1 MAQAYGSITLVDVSD
16 LGQLSVVPE
25 SNQPLTVIYN
35 PDNNSYFP
43 NWRNENLILTP
54 VIYYGGKELKYGD
67 NGVTINWKQKVN
79 SGDET
84 AAITNGTISDGKLV
98 INGNP
103 FSNNNTIYTYIV
115 TVNYVDSSYGID
127 LQAKGQISFSLIK
140 HASKIKDIKIT
151 GESVFLYK
159 GDGSLQSN
167 SSIILTA
174 TANGTSI
181 QKWQY
186 KESDGNWVDI
196 LNQISQTL
204 TVNAED
210 GYFVNDLANIR
221 VLADDLIE
229 NTTDYLYD
237 EHSIIKIRQGAN
249 GTSTVSAILSNDDQ
263 MLPADKDG
271 EVSDYTD
278 AQSKITIYSGSTD
291 ITDEYN
297 ITFQVSD
304 PGIKYEPLNDF
315 TCKVTKFPKELE
327 VGSITFSC
335 TPKDTTKYEENITK
349 KFSLTKIKTGADG
362 ISPEIFSLSVN
373 SLAINKSTEGAY
385 TPSELIA
392 TAYKQ
397 IGQEKTEYAGRF
409 KIYLDDSEEPLES
422 TTINNTSYTYEIAN
436 VNKNIKIELYE
447 AGGFNKLLDTQTVI
461 ITSDGIQ
468 GPGGEDGEPGVDA
481 LNFVLGNYSDLIPCD
496 SDGKVA
502 VATEVKIPFSAYKGI
517 TKVACAAT
525 AVSGLPE
532 EGVTY
537 SISNATTTIDG
548 SITLTFAKDATLDDK
563 KTGSIS
569 ITLAAESQ
577 TSVKNY
583 TWTKNI
589 QATNGQNSVILQIHA
604 PQGNIISN
612 NENNVNLKATLIDG
626 AVEPESGITYDW
638 YIYKK
643 ENDEFKYHS
652 LNKTTKEITITPRD
666 IESYNS
672 FKCIA
677 TYKGIPYEA
686 YISVYDKTDPLQIVV
701 QSTLGDKLVNGVGEG
716 IIYALVYKNGEEVDK
731 INMTNYGYPLPSPS
745 TGTLGDYFWLL
756 NSTEKTATLYYHNGS
771 AWTNTNIPENDKYRY
786 AYTWSLIDHSSTS
799 EPVTK
804 QGKAIFVDSDVVH
817 KKMTFNV
824 KVEETLRG

>member
-43 NWRNENLILTP
+43 NWGNENLILTP

-67 NGVTINWKQKVN
+67 NGVTIDWKQKVN
-79 SGDET
+79 SGNET
-84 AAITNGTISDGKLV
+84 ESITNGTVSDGKLV

-103 FSNNNTIYTYIV
+103 FSNNSTIYTYIV

-186 KESDGNWVDI
+186 KDSNGNWVDI
-196 LNQISQTL
+196 SDQTSQTL
-204 TVNAED
+204 TINAED

-221 VLADDLIE
+221 VLAGDLIE
-229 NTTDYLYD
+229 NTTENLYD

-271 EVSDYTD
+271 IVSNYSD

-291 ITDEYN
+291 ITSEYN
-297 ITFQVSD
+297 ITFQPSD
-304 PGIKYEPLNDF
+304 SKIVYELLDDF
-315 TCKVTKFPKELE
+315 TCKITYFPTELE
-327 VGSITFSC
+327 VGYITFNC
-335 TPKDTTKYEENITK
+335 TPKDTTKYKEIITK

-362 ISPEIFSLSVN
+362 ISPEFFSLSVN

-392 TAYKQ
+392 TAYKHK
-397 IGQEKTEYAGRF
+397 GQDKTEYAGRF
-409 KIYLDDSEEPLES
+409 KIYLDDSEEPLETS
-422 TTINNTSYTYEIAN
+422 ANNQVSYSYQIAN

-481 LNFVLGNYSDLIPCD
+481 LNFVLGNYSDLIPCN
-496 SDGKVA
+496 SNGTVA
-502 VATEVKIPFSAYKGI
+502 VDTEIKIPFSAYKGI
-517 TKVACAAT
+517 TKVACT
-525 AVSGLPE
+525 ASVNNLPTGVSSN
-532 EGVTY
+532 V
-537 SISNATTTIDG
+537 SNATTTVDG
-548 SITLTFAKDATLDDK
+548 SITLTFAKNSNLGIEGE
-563 KTGSIS
+563 KTGTIN
-569 ITLAAESQ
+569 ITLTALGQ
-577 TSVKNY
+577 TSSKTY
-583 TWTKNI
+583 TWTKNLK
-589 QATNGQNSVILQIHA
+589 ATDGANSVILQAFA

-612 NENNVNLKATLIDG
+612 NKNNVTLEATLVDG
-626 AVEPESGITYDW
+626 TTEVSTGITYKW
-638 YIYKK
+638 YQYKAV
-643 ENDEFKYHS
+643 DE
-652 LNKTTKEITITPRD
+652 NKTTFDYIYFKDGKEITVQPSD

-672 FKCIA
+672 FKCEA
-677 TYKGIPYEA
+677 TYNDITYKA
-686 YISVYDKTDPLQIVV
+686 YISVYDKTDPLQVV
-701 QSTLGDKLVNGVGEG
+701 VYSTLGDKLVNGVGKG
-716 IIYALVYKNGEEVDK
+716 IVYALVYRNGEEIDPMK
-731 INMTNYGYPLPSPS
+731 TTNCGSSLPAN
-745 TGTLGDYFWLL
+745 GTLDNYFWLL
-756 NSTEKTATLYYHNGS
+756 DSEEQTANLYHYTGS
-771 AWTNTNIPENDKYRY
+771 AWTSTSNNSEDWT
-786 AYTWSLIDHSSTS
+786 YTWNLVDHSSESS
-799 EPVTK
+799 EPIIK
-804 QGKAIFVDSDVVH
+804 NGKAIFVDSNVVN

>member
-43 NWRNENLILTP
+43 NWGNENLILTP

-98 INGNP
+98 ISGNP
-103 FSNNNTIYTYIV
+103 FSNDNTIYTYIV
-115 TVNYVDSSYGID
+115 IVNYIDSSYGID

-186 KESDGNWVDI
+186 KESNGNWVDI
-196 LNQISQTL
+196 LNQTSQTL

-210 GYFVNDLANIR
+210 DYFVNDLANIR

-263 MLPADKDG
+263 MLPANKDG

-297 ITFQVSD
+297 ITFLVSD
-304 PGIKYEPLNDF
+304 PGIKYEPLNNF
-315 TCKVTKFPKELE
+315 TCKITEFPKELE

-335 TPKDTTKYEENITK
+335 TPKDTTKYEETIIK

-373 SLAINKSTEGAY
+373 SLAINKSTGGAY
-385 TPSELIA
+385 TPSELVA
-392 TAYKQ
+392 TAYLQK
-397 IGQEKTEYAGRF
+397 GQEKTEYTGRF
-409 KIYLDDSEEPLES
+409 RFYLDDSTIPLD
-422 TTINNTSYTYEIAN
+422 TVPVDDRISYSYQIAN

-447 AGGFNKLLDTQTVI
+447 KGGFNKLLDTQTVI

-468 GPGGEDGEPGVDA
+468 GPSGEDGEPGIDA

-496 SDGKVA
+496 SNGKVA
-502 VATEVKIPFSAYKGI
+502 VATEIKIPFSAYKGI
-517 TKVACAAT
+517 TKVACSAT
-525 AVSGLPE
+525 VGILPD
-532 EGVTY
+532 GVT
-537 SISNATTTIDG
+537 STISNSSSTLDG
-548 SITLTFAKDATLDDK
+548 VITLTFAKNATLDDK

-569 ITLAAESQ
+569 IILTAESQ
-577 TSVKNY
+577 SSTKSY

-612 NENNVNLKATLIDG
+612 NENSVNLKATLVDG
-626 AVEPESGITYDW
+626 ADEPESGITYEW
-638 YIYKK
+638 YIYRE
-643 ENDEFKYHS
+643 ENNNFEYHS
-652 LNKTTKEITITPRD
+652 LNKTTKEITITPQD

-677 TYKGIPYEA
+677 TYKNIPYEA
-686 YISVYDKTDPLQIVV
+686 YISVYDKTDPLQVV
-701 QSTLGDKLVNGVGEG
+701 VYSTLGDKLVNGVGKG
-716 IIYALVYKNGEEVDK
+716 IVYALVYRNGEEKDPMK
-731 INMTNYGYPLPSPS
+731 TTNCGSSLPANS
-745 TGTLGDYFWLL
+745 TLDNYFWLL
-756 NSTEKTATLYYHNGS
+756 NSEGQTANLYHYTGS
-771 AWTNTNIPENDKYRY
+771 SWTPTDNNSADWT
-786 AYTWSLIDHSSTS
+786 YTWNLIDHSSESS
-799 EPVTK
+799 EPIIK
-804 QGKAIFVDSDVVH
+804 NGKAIFVDSNVVN

-824 KVEETLRG
+824 KVEENI

>member
-43 NWRNENLILTP
+43 NWGNENLILTP

-67 NGVTINWKQKVN
+67 NGVTINWKQKIN

-84 AAITNGTISDGKLV
+84 PAITNGTISDGKLV
-98 INGNP
+98 ISGNP
-103 FSNNNTIYTYIV
+103 FSNDNTIYTYIV
-115 TVNYVDSSYGID
+115 IVNYVDSSYGID

-186 KESDGNWVDI
+186 KESNGNWVDI
-196 LNQISQTL
+196 LNQTSQTL

-210 GYFVNDLANIR
+210 DYFVNDLANIR

-271 EVSDYTD
+271 KVSSYEGAST
-278 AQSKITIYSGSTD
+278 KITIYSGSTD
-291 ITDEYN
+291 ITDKYTINLLPSDSTIEYDFDSETYTCIVKGFGN
-297 ITFQVSD
+297 NLDVGYITFNCQ
-304 PGIKYEPLNDF
+304 PIEGEGYTETI
-315 TCKVTKFPKELE
+315 
-327 VGSITFSC
+327 I
-335 TPKDTTKYEENITK
+335 K

-362 ISPEIFSLSVN
+362 VSPEIFSLSVN
-373 SLAINKSTEGAY
+373 SLAINKSTGGAY
-385 TPSELIA
+385 TPSELVA
-392 TAYKQ
+392 TAYLQK
-397 IGQEKTEYAGRF
+397 GQEKTEYTGRF
-409 KIYLDDSEEPLES
+409 RFYLDDSTIPLD
-422 TTINNTSYTYEIAN
+422 TIPVDDRISYSYQIAN

-447 AGGFNKLLDTQTVI
+447 KGGFNKLLDTQTVI

-468 GPGGEDGEPGVDA
+468 GPSGEDGEPGTDA
-481 LNFVLGNYSDLIPCD
+481 LNFVLGNYSDLIPCA

-502 VATEVKIPFSAYKGI
+502 VATEIKIPFSAYKGI
-517 TKVACAAT
+517 TKVACSAT
-525 AVSGLPE
+525 VGTLPN
-532 EGVTY
+532 GVTS
-537 SISNATTTIDG
+537 SISNSSSTLDG
-548 SITLTFAKDATLDDK
+548 AITLTFAKNATLDDK

-569 ITLAAESQ
+569 ITLTAESQ
-577 TSVKNY
+577 SSAKSY

-612 NENNVNLKATLIDG
+612 NENNVNLKATLVDG
-626 AVEPESGITYDW
+626 ADEPESGITYEW

-643 ENDEFKYHS
+643 VDKVFGYHLLS
-652 LNKTTKEITITPRD
+652 QTTKEITITPQD

-677 TYKGIPYEA
+677 TYKNIPYEA

-701 QSTLGDKLVNGVGEG
+701 QSTVGDKLINGVGEG
-716 IIYALVYKNGEEVDK
+716 IIYALVYRNGEEIDHMK
-731 INMTNYGYPLPSPS
+731 TLNYGTSLP
-745 TGTLGDYFWLL
+745 TDGVLGDYFWLL
-756 NSTEKTATLYYHNGS
+756 NSDNKTAILHYYTGS
-771 AWTNTNIPENDKYRY
+771 AWTNSDIDSGIGTYVWD
-786 AYTWSLIDHSSTS
+786 LIDHSGTS

-804 QGKAIFVDSDVVH
+804 EGKAIYVDKNVVN

-824 KVEETLRG
+824 KVII